1 MTQTVTVTN
10 GTKGKRAKVTD
21 AGAAS
26 AKAARSQAAADLAT
40 AGKPSLTLPEA
51 KVIIANLLYRVSAL
65 EERLAAIDQ
74 ALK

>member
-21 AGAAS
+21 ATAAS
-26 AKAARSQAAADLAT
+26 AKAARGQANADLAT

-51 KVIIANLLYRVSAL
+51 KVVIANLLVRVSAL
-65 EERLAAIDQ
+65 EEQVAS
-74 ALK
+74 LKR